1 MRSLR
6 TSVVL
11 GSVLWTLGLLAA
23 WALFLTFYANSLSHT
38 RLIRIHSY
46 PHGLMFSSI
55 AMMIAGFWIVRTALA
70 PLRELRRRL
79 GEIERGA
86 SAQVDGHYPGEVQ
99 DVVNDLNGLLAHQAR
114 SVSRAQAKAGDL
126 AHGLKTPLAILV
138 HEAERVEALGHAD
151 LAASIR
157 EQIERMRRQI
167 EYHLAHARAA
177 ASAAT
182 PTARSSVAESADS
195 LARTLRRLY
204 ASRGLTIDTAV
215 DAAHVVRCQREDL
228 DEMLGNLL
236 DNACKWART
245 RAMVSAQPSGDRI
258 VIAVDDDGPGIDP
271 AMRDAVLQ
279 RGVRADEAAPG
290 SGFGLAIVRELADV
304 YGGSVSVSGS
314 ALGGLRAELRLPST
328 PQLHK
333 SATPNSQFPTPQLPP
348 PNSQLS

>member
-11 GSVLWTLGLLAA
+11 GSILWTLGLLAA

-38 RLIRIHSY
+38 RMVRIHSY
-46 PHGLMFSSI
+46 PHVLMLSSI
-55 AMMIAGFWIVRTALA
+55 ATMIAGFWIVRTALA

-79 GEIERGA
+79 AEIERGA
-86 SAQVDGHYPGEVQ
+86 STEVGGGYPREVQ

-138 HEAERVEALGHAD
+138 HEAEHVEALGHAD
-151 LAASIR
+151 LASSIH

-182 PTARSSVAESADS
+182 PTARSSVADSADS
-195 LARTLRRLY
+195 LVRTLRRLY
-204 ASRGLTIDTAV
+204 ASRGLTIDTTVGGDYA
-215 DAAHVVRCQREDL
+215 VRCQRQDL

-245 RAMVSAQPSGDRI
+245 RVIVRAQPSNEQI
-258 VIAVDDDGPGIDP
+258 VISVDDDGPGIEA
-271 AMRDAVLQ
+271 AMREAVLQ
-279 RGVRADEAAPG
+279 RGVRADEASPG
-290 SGFGLAIVRELADV
+290 SGFGLAIVRELAEV
-304 YGGSVSVSGS
+304 YGGSVSLSS
-314 ALGGLRAELRLPST
+314 SLSGGLRAELRLPSA
-328 PQLHK
+328 
-333 SATPNSQFPTPQLPP
+333 S
-348 PNSQLS
+348 